1 MTELENRCARAIC
14 IAIGDDPD
22 REGDERIT
30 AYDSAARAVL
40 AEAGVAEMRQAL
52 VRISVM
58 RPAGDVETAPF
69 ARKLVANMETVAL
82 QALAKIGA
90 NQ

>member
-1 MTELENRCARAIC
+1 MSMTELERRCV
-14 IAIGDDPD
+14 D
-22 REGDERIT
+22 
-30 AYDSAARAVL
+30 AAHNTRGPIDGYMLAVVRAVL
-40 AEAGVAEMRQAL
+40 AEAGVAEMREAL

-90 NQ
+90 TQ